1 MYLGIATDSLAA
13 EKVLLQL
20 ISRLSKVLWAA
31 LNPCVIFFFFLDYVS
46 ESLHFMV
53 LRGTSQPPLC
63 VK

>member
-31 LNPCVIFFFFLDYVS
+31 LNPCVIFF
-46 ESLHFMV
+46 SLIMCLNHFISWCCEALHSHRFV
-53 LRGTSQPPLC
+53 
-63 VK
+63 